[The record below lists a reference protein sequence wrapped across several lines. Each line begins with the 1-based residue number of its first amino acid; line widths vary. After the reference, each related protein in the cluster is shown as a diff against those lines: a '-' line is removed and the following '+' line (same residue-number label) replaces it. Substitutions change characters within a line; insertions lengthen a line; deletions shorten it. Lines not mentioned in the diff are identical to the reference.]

1 MTRVSIELRQRLES
15 LISKYKTS
23 AGVFGFVWNPEDHC
37 VYLDNPSKKGDQ
49 IVYADKVMNAIA
61 WAKGTNAIPQNHT
74 KGLAAAESYQGG
86 LDIPDVF
93 YGPFA
98 ELADCRDQDIV
109 TAQRTNDKGLAASV
123 ITSADYDLFTQPV
136 VLGESVETI
145 PTGVLLGFFND
156 VATPRL
162 KGLWQDT
169 TSGVEYYLNSPEGS
183 LPEPSKGLGT
193 TVPIEVPK
201 HAGGVEITERADLIL
216 GGQNPFASLVTAL
229 GNKRLQRE
237 NGLVAAELENA
248 TTVISGVDFGL
259 RAGTPPSSSN
269 YPNDLWQTVIDA
281 FSAQGGTF
289 NGAASKNIVW
299 NEYKNNDANKGF
311 QTTSINVSAGDGTAQ
326 APGVDGVTWFRDQA
340 IVSATKMWAADR
352 NKAGKNFRGP
362 VRSFDMSSERTESR
376 ATYIKSYLLVKL
388 VDQDFIRE
396 ITGVSA

>member
-15 LISKYKTS
+15 LVSKYKTS

-37 VYLDNPSKKGDQ
+37 IYLDNPSRRGDQ
-49 IVYADKVMNAIA
+49 LKYEDKVMNALG
-61 WAKGTNAIPQNHT
+61 WAKGTDAIPENHQ
-74 KGLAAAESYQGG
+74 KGVAAAAAYTGG
-86 LDIPDVF
+86 TDILDVF

-98 ELADCRDQDIV
+98 ELADCRIQDIR
-109 TAQRTNDKGLAASV
+109 TARKTNDAGLAASV

-145 PTGVLLGFFND
+145 PTGVLLNFFND

-162 KGLWQDT
+162 KGLWQDST
-169 TSGVEYYLNSPEGS
+169 TGVEYYMNVPEGM

-193 TVPIEVPK
+193 TIQIDVPK

-216 GGQNPFASLVTAL
+216 GGQNPFASLVAAL
-229 GNKRLQRE
+229 GQKRLQRE

-269 YPNDLWQTVIDA
+269 YPNDLWQQIIDA
-281 FSAQGGTF
+281 FSAMGGTF

-299 NEYKNNDANKGF
+299 NEYKNNDYNKGF
-311 QTTSINVSAGDGTAQ
+311 QTVSQNVSAGDGTSA

-340 IVSATKMWAADR
+340 SSR
-352 NKAGKNFRGP
+352 LPRCGP
-362 VRSFDMSSERTESR
+362 LTGTRLAKTSGGQFVRST
-376 ATYIKSYLLVKL
+376 
-388 VDQDFIRE
+388 
-396 ITGVSA
+396 